1 MDSIVTVTIGV
12 IKGVGKQ
19 AQATVAY
26 VVCFY
31 LISVPASFYFCF
43 NLALG
48 LRGLYMG
55 LSTGLVILVAA
66 LILIVWK
73 ADWQRIAHL
82 AKENYLKECL
92 LVSVKGRYSTLAML
106 EELDSSSKRVNKHFY
121 CSSSG
126 SASEEEERS
135 S

>member
-48 LRGLYMG
+48 LHGLYMG

-66 LILIVWK
+66 LIRIVWK
-73 ADWQRIAHL
+73 ADW
-82 AKENYLKECL
+82 
-92 LVSVKGRYSTLAML
+92 
-106 EELDSSSKRVNKHFY
+106 
-121 CSSSG
+121 
-126 SASEEEERS
+126 
-135 S
+135 